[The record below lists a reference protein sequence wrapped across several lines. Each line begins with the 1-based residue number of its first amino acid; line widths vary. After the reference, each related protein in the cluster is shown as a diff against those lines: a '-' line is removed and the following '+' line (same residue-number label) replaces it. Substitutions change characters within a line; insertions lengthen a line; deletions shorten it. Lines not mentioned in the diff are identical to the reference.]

1 MREQPNKPLVFVVD
15 DVPENIQIALSHLK
29 GLDVEFAYATSGEQA
44 LARITQRIP
53 DLILMDVMMPGMNG
67 FATIQELRKYPTMH
81 SVPVVFLTARSEPE
95 DVARG
100 FELGGVDYITKPF
113 HGIELRSRVRNH
125 LELHSYR
132 MSLEQKVLARTRETT
147 LLKDITIL
155 AMGELAEHRDA
166 NTGGHINRTRFFVKV
181 LAEALFEMGKFPD
194 ILTHEYIVLLYK
206 TAPLHDIGKV
216 AIRDS
221 ILLKKGRLT
230 VEEFNEMKKHT
241 IYGEEVIDKLAQMA
255 GEPMAFLECARD
267 MVGSHHEKYNGT
279 GYPRGLKG
287 DEIPLAGRIM
297 AIADVYDALRTKR
310 SYKKAVSHEE
320 TMYIMETED
329 GRGRHFDPDIYDA
342 FLAVEQDFASI
353 AKEHS
358 KGLE

>member
-1 MREQPNKPLVFVVD
+1 MRRQLNKPLLFVVD

-29 GLDVEFAYATSGEQA
+29 GMDLEFAYATSGEQA
-44 LARITQRIP
+44 LARIRNHPP

-67 FATIQELRKYPTMH
+67 FATLQELRNIPEIP
-81 SVPVVFLTARSEPE
+81 SVPVIFLTARSEPE
-95 DVARG
+95 DMARG

-132 MSLEQKVLARTRETT
+132 MSLERKVLARTRETT
-147 LLKDITIL
+147 LLKDITVL

-166 NTGGHINRTRFFVKV
+166 NTGGHINRTRFFVKA
-181 LAEALFEMGKFPD
+181 LSEALFEQKKFSE
-194 ILTHEYIVLLYK
+194 ILTKDYLVLLYK

-230 VEEFNEMKKHT
+230 AEEFAEMKKHT
-241 IYGEEVIDKLAQMA
+241 LYGEEVIDKLSTMA

-267 MVGSHHEKYNGT
+267 MVGSHHEKYDGS
-279 GYPRGLKG
+279 GYPRGLAG
-287 DEIPLAGRIM
+287 DDIPLAGRIM
-297 AIADVYDALRTKR
+297 AVADVYDALRTRR
-310 SYKKAVSHEE
+310 SYKRAFSHEE
-320 TMYIMETED
+320 TMRIMEIED
-329 GRGRHFDPDIYDA
+329 GRCRHFDPDVYDA
-342 FLAVEQDFASI
+342 FLDVEQEFVRI
-353 AKEHS
+353 AEEND
-358 KGLE
+358 KGIK

>member
-1 MREQPNKPLVFVVD
+1 MRQQPNRPLVFVVD

-29 GLDVEFAYATSGEQA
+29 GLGLEFAYATSGEQA
-44 LARITQRIP
+44 LARVKKRVP
-53 DLILMDVMMPGMNG
+53 DLILMDIMMPGMNG
-67 FATIQELRKYPTMH
+67 FVTMQKLRNHPRTH
-81 SVPVVFLTARSEPE
+81 AIPVIFLTARSEPE

-132 MSLEQKVLARTRETT
+132 RSLEQKVLARTRETT

-166 NTGGHINRTRFFVKV
+166 NTGGHINRTRFFVKT
-181 LAEALFEMGKFPD
+181 LAETLFERGKFPD
-194 ILTHEYIVLLYK
+194 ILNREYIVLLYK

-221 ILLKKGRLT
+221 ILLKEGRLT
-230 VEEFNEMKKHT
+230 SEEFTEMKKHT

-255 GEPMAFLECARD
+255 GEPMAFLECAKD
-267 MVGSHHEKYNGT
+267 MVGSHHEQYDGT
-279 GYPRGLKG
+279 GYPRGLAG
-287 DEIPLAGRIM
+287 NDIPLAGRIM
-297 AIADVYDALRTKR
+297 AVADVYDALRTKR

-320 TMYIMETED
+320 TMYIMATED
-329 GRGRHFDPDIYDA
+329 GRGRHFDPDVYDA
-342 FLAVEQDFASI
+342 FLAVEHDFALI
-353 AKEHS
+353 AQENN
-358 KGLE
+358 KGIQ